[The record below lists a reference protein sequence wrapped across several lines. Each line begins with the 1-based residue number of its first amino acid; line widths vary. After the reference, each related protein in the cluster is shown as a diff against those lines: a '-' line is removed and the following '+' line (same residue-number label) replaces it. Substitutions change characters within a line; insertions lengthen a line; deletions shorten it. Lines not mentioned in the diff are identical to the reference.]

1 MVGATNQRTAIAAVA
16 RAGGITVAAGVCAVV
31 GRYRHLCCAP
41 GVCLILECKI
51 TKVVERPGV
60 HYRGRH
66 SPLLSG
72 YLVGSFSSTAALRD
86 KRTD

>member
-1 MVGATNQRTAIAAVA
+1 MVGATNQRTATAAVA
-16 RAGGITVAAGVCAVV
+16 RAGTITARVCAVV
-31 GRYRHLCCAP
+31 GQYRHLSCAS

-66 SPLLSG
+66 SPWISG
-72 YLVGSFSSTAALRD
+72 YLVGSLCIFSTSALRD
-86 KRTD
+86 KHTN

>member
-1 MVGATNQRTAIAAVA
+1 MVGATNQRTATAAGA
-16 RAGGITVAAGVCAVV
+16 TAGGITVAAGVCAVAV
-31 GRYRHLCCAP
+31 ARYRHLRCAP

-66 SPLLSG
+66 SPLIS
-72 YLVGSFSSTAALRD
+72 R
-86 KRTD
+86 